1 MRIAHLRVAQVYGD
15 GMREDRIIPVMR
27 KELEEKNIIT
37 VYGNGERQSCFIEIK
52 KLVETVKYFLKNNVE
67 GVYNVGDENISYF
80 SLAKKV
86 IAQFGNNKSKIIQ
99 KSLGSKEKFNLDSS
113 KLLETMNA

>member
-1 MRIAHLRVAQVYGD
+1 MD
-15 GMREDRIIPVMR
+15 
-27 KELEEKNIIT
+27 
-37 VYGNGERQSCFIEIK
+37 
-52 KLVETVKYFLKNNVE
+52 YFLKINVE